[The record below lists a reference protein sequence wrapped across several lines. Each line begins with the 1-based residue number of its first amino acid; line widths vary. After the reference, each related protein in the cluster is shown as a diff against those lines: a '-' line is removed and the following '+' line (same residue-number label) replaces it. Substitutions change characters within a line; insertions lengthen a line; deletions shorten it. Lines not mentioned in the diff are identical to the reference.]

1 MLTSL
6 LASAALVFSLQAQ
19 AASDP
24 EQDPVEETEATQT
37 EEAAPESEAEPATD
51 ENTVICRRTQLIGS
65 KFSKRICGTQAE
77 WDELARKGRVS
88 TAEFQAKGA
97 GIRQAGN

>member
-19 AASDP
+19 AASEP
-24 EQDPVEETEATQT
+24 EQETEVTQI
-37 EEAAPESEAEPATD
+37 EEAAPEPEAEPATE

>member
-6 LASAALVFSLQAQ
+6 LVSAALVFSLQAQ
-19 AASDP
+19 AASEP
-24 EQDPVEETEATQT
+24 EQETEVTQI
-37 EEAAPESEAEPATD
+37 EEAAPEPEAEPATE

>member
-6 LASAALVFSLQAQ
+6 LASAALLFSLQAQ
-19 AASDP
+19 AASEP
-24 EQDPVEETEATQT
+24 EQETEVTQI
-37 EEAAPESEAEPATD
+37 EEAAPEPEAEPATE

-65 KFSKRICGTQAE
+65 KFTKRICGTQAE

>member
-6 LASAALVFSLQAQ
+6 LASTALVFSLQAQ
-19 AASDP
+19 AASEP
-24 EQDPVEETEATQT
+24 EQETEVTQI
-37 EEAAPESEAEPATD
+37 EEAAPEPEAEPATE

>member
-19 AASDP
+19 AASEP
-24 EQDPVEETEATQT
+24 EQETEVTQI
-37 EEAAPESEAEPATD
+37 EEAAPEPEAEPATE

-65 KFSKRICGTQAE
+65 KFTKRICGTQAE

>member
-6 LASAALVFSLQAQ
+6 LASAALLFSLQAQ
-19 AASDP
+19 AASEP
-24 EQDPVEETEATQT
+24 EQETEVTQIA
-37 EEAAPESEAEPATD
+37 EAAPEPEAEPATE

>member
-1 MLTSL
+1 VLTSL
-6 LASAALVFSLQAQ
+6 LASAALLFSLQAQ
-19 AASDP
+19 AASEP
-24 EQDPVEETEATQT
+24 EQETEVTQI
-37 EEAAPESEAEPATD
+37 EEAAPEPEAEPATE

-65 KFSKRICGTQAE
+65 KFTKRICGTQAE

>member
-1 MLTSL
+1 M
-6 LASAALVFSLQAQ
+6 FSLQAQ
-19 AASDP
+19 AASEP
-24 EQDPVEETEATQT
+24 EQETEVTQI
-37 EEAAPESEAEPATD
+37 EEAAPEPEAEPATE

-65 KFSKRICGTQAE
+65 KFTKRICGTQAE

>member
-6 LASAALVFSLQAQ
+6 LASAAPVFSLQAQ
-19 AASDP
+19 AASEP
-24 EQDPVEETEATQT
+24 EQETEVTQI
-37 EEAAPESEAEPATD
+37 EEAAPEPEAEPATE

-65 KFSKRICGTQAE
+65 KFTKRICGTQAE